1 MIIVPTIDG
10 AAEFAIVLKNSDR
23 WGIENPT
30 PYHDLLAILFAL
42 HGNAF
47 ARRIAQRTGMNE
59 TDVRRIAEIVRQV
72 QVAGSIVQG
81 ITEHYRPV
89 RIVKF
94 GKIKNLARIR
104 QRRIP
109 HPDPNQTESFTCW
122 IGPHYGIPW
131 NDVLAGY
138 TDAFACAVKNHSM
151 ISAFYRVALQP
162 TKGKRK
168 HAVRT

>member
-10 AAEFAIVLKNSDR
+10 AAEFAIVLENSDG

-30 PYHDLLAILFAL
+30 PDHNLLAILFGL
-42 HGNAF
+42 NGNAF
-47 ARRIAQRTGMNE
+47 ARRIAQRTGVNE
-59 TDVRRIAEIVRQV
+59 ADVRRIAEIVRQV
-72 QVAGSIVQG
+72 QVVGSIVQG
-81 ITEHYRPV
+81 ITEDYRPV

-109 HPDPNQTESFTCW
+109 HPDPNQTESLARR
-122 IGPHYGIPW
+122 IGSHDGIPW
-131 NDVLAGY
+131 NDVLTGN
-138 TDAFACAVKNHSM
+138 TDAFASAVKSHSV
-151 ISAFYRVALQP
+151 ITALDRVPLQP
-162 TKGKRK
+162 AKGKRK

>member
-1 MIIVPTIDG
+1 MLSL
-10 AAEFAIVLKNSDR
+10 AALPN
-23 WGIENPT
+23 
-30 PYHDLLAILFAL
+30 
-42 HGNAF
+42 
-47 ARRIAQRTGMNE
+47 RTGMNE

-109 HPDPNQTESFTCW
+109 HPDPNQTESLARR
-122 IGPHYGIPW
+122 IGSHDGIPW
-131 NDVLAGY
+131 NDVLTGN
-138 TDAFACAVKNHSM
+138 TDAFASAVKSHSV
-151 ISAFYRVALQP
+151 ITALDRVPLQP
-162 TKGKRK
+162 AKGKAEACGEDIGRRARQQSRRSICK
-168 HAVRT
+168 ELHSAQSQSDA